1 VTRTVDHEFDLCGV
15 FVVTGWDVH
24 VSGVKGVVENTL
36 HEAKSLDRH
45 AKALGHDLQGAAG
58 GAGIDIVQEALKGFS
73 EHAGIVLPNIGKDIT
88 SVLNGAIQATRAYIE
103 GDQQMAVRAERAAG
117 RATGSL
123 PPRTGHSPRN
133 DGGQP

>member
-1 VTRTVDHEFDLCGV
+1 V

-45 AKALGHDLQGAAG
+45 AKALGHDLQDAAG

-88 SVLNGAIQATRAYIE
+88 SVLNGAVQATRAYIE
-103 GDQQMAVRAERAAG
+103 GDQHMAVRAERAAA

-123 PPRTGHSPRN
+123 PPLTRHSPRN